1 MPPRTHL
8 TRQEAAEY
16 TGFSQDTLAKWAVT
30 PKGPKFIKFGI
41 GRSARVR
48 YAITDLDAFLN
59 GKQNI
64 PTGGAAA

>member
-30 PKGPKFIKFGI
+30 RKGPKFTKFGM

-48 YAITDLDAFLN
+48 YAIVDLDAFLS
-59 GKQNI
+59 GKQS
-64 PTGGAAA
+64 TSQGGATV